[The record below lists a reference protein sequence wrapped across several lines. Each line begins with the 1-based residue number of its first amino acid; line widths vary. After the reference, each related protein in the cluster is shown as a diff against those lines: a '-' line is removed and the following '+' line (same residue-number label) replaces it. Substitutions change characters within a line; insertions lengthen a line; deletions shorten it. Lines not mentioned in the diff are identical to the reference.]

1 MSSKDIDLLRL
12 CVAFPH
18 IQKINDFL
26 NVLSFL
32 LFIKRIHTV
41 KQNDIFEVV
50 CTKVTEILQSIFFN
64 NKSNDTK
71 YKFSQTE
78 KKSLVLLNV
87 DWINKW
93 VTMWLC

>member
-18 IQKINDFL
+18 IQKIDDFL

-71 YKFSQTE
+71 DKFSQTE

-87 DWINKW
+87 DWIHKW
-93 VTMWLC
+93 VTMWLS